1 MSPTVRALLP
11 SAASEDD
18 DDAPGSDASG
28 AWRWITV
35 VVLPP
40 SIAPVASSTAATTA
54 TTRPPTA
61 PATKLAA
68 RRFIRREG
76 RDGRL
81 IRRKTRVRREGEE
94 PAQTRKRTRA
104 LGQGASQ
111 RPPVARRGRLGAS
124 RWCVALLAQQAHVA
138 GGVWAG
144 RHAQAPL
151 EIRERRARG
160 IDVAELR
167 QRLAQLLDGP
177 LRAAVEVRAPA
188 QHRGDPEQRDRERHQ
203 QEKDEAEQP
212 PV

>member
-1 MSPTVRALLP
+1 MSPTVRALLR
-11 SAASEDD
+11 SAASEED

-35 VVLPP
+35 VVLPL

-61 PATKLAA
+61 PAAKLAA

-76 RDGRL
+76 RDGPL
-81 IRRKTRVRREGEE
+81 IRRKTRVRREGDEA
-94 PAQTRKRTRA
+94 AQAREGTRA
-104 LGQGASQ
+104 LCQGASQ
-111 RPPVARRGRLGAS
+111 RPPVARGRWLGAA
-124 RWCVALLAQQAHVA
+124 RRCVALLAQQAHVA
-138 GGVWAG
+138 GGIRAG

-177 LRAAVEVRAPA
+177 LRPAV
-188 QHRGDPEQRDRERHQ
+188 
-203 QEKDEAEQP
+203 
-212 PV
+212 